1 MHHWAACLLDI
12 WLFLVSLT
20 YFKFHPFASPPHF
33 SPTYP
38 CSLHPRFFI
47 STPLTAPWHSKAL
60 LPSLTLFHGPADDNN
75 WFENR
80 RQWNTRIIPS
90 SYPPPL
96 LPAYSTHP
104 ARASLL
110 CVVPSVSRPQSFF
123 LSLVLCCIIALL
135 FRPHLSVTAFK
146 LLFSCFKF
154 YSTHI
159 QYT

>member
-1 MHHWAACLLDI
+1 MHHWAACLPDI

-33 SPTYP
+33 SPIYP

-96 LPAYSTHP
+96 LPAYP
-104 ARASLL
+104 PCEGIAALRRPL
-110 CVVPSVSRPQSFF
+110 CLPCPVFF
-123 LSLVLCCIIALL
+123 FSCLVLCCIIALL

-146 LLFSCFKF
+146 LLF
-154 YSTHI
+154 
-159 QYT
+159 